1 MAASR
6 NSDKHTEGQTRL
18 KNPSGAGTGEAGKT
32 QTVQSSILSQSMDR
46 ISGRGGQ
53 NGSSGTLSQGAD
65 AGDSKVLSSMVQ
77 QARDTAGGTFQGNTG
92 DGGAGDGAKQG
103 GTFSNSMFAQSSVQ
117 PGTSVSSSSD
127 FQVFLGPEALAR
139 GAEGLQQG
147 QGGRNSAAGAG
158 GRQTMSSSEMMNQFK
173 EQFRGQLGSDVV
185 RQARYIFKGQNS
197 GEISMVLKP
206 EKLGRVRIKV
216 NLQDNSVAGKIFV
229 ENKDVEAAFNEMLD
243 DLKEMFQEQGFDD
256 LSVDVQLENGSGED
270 TAQPFRMADDNGL
283 SGTGEQAGS
292 FENQIAQARSYL
304 REYESLDI
312 LA

>member
-1 MAASR
+1 
-6 NSDKHTEGQTRL
+6 
-18 KNPSGAGTGEAGKT
+18 
-32 QTVQSSILSQSMDR
+32 
-46 ISGRGGQ
+46 
-53 NGSSGTLSQGAD
+53 
-65 AGDSKVLSSMVQ
+65 
-77 QARDTAGGTFQGNTG
+77 
-92 DGGAGDGAKQG
+92 
-103 GTFSNSMFAQSSVQ
+103 
-117 PGTSVSSSSD
+117 
-127 FQVFLGPEALAR
+127 
-139 GAEGLQQG
+139 
-147 QGGRNSAAGAG
+147 
-158 GRQTMSSSEMMNQFK
+158 MSSSEMMNQFK